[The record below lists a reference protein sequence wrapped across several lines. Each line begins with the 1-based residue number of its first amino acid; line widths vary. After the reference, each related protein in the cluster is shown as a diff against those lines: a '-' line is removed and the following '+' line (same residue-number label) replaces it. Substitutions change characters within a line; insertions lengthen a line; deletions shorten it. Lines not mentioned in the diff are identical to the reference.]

1 MTDNDD
7 NEESLLRS
15 VALQNA
21 NSIRLARQRAEQEL
35 LAAQAAL
42 RESTQR
48 ITDILESITDG
59 FVAIDS
65 QWRYTYVN
73 PKAEEILRPLRK
85 TPENLIG
92 EVLWQEFP
100 DLLNTPVEQHYRR
113 AMTERVTI
121 EFEFFYPA
129 LHCWFGIR
137 IYPAKDGLAIYFQD
151 ITRRKQAEEELRQQR
166 EWFQVTLASI
176 GDAVITTDTQG
187 QVTFLNP
194 VAEQIT
200 GWTADEARGRPLE
213 TVFNIINE
221 KTRVPTPNPIAKV
234 LREGIVVGLANHT
247 ALIGKNGTETAIED
261 SAAPI
266 RDTQGNISGA
276 VMVFHD
282 VSGRRKAEDALRSNE
297 EWLRAIFN
305 QAAVGIAVTNLDG
318 RFLETNKRFAD
329 IVGYTRDE
337 LQQHT
342 FADIT
347 HPDDLPETR
356 DHMGQLLAGKI
367 SDYSLEKRYVKKD
380 RTVVWS
386 LTTVTLLSDAP
397 DKPGRFIGVIEDISL
412 RKQAEE
418 VRARLAA
425 IVESSDDAIVSKTLD
440 GIIATWNSGAERI
453 FGYAA
458 DEVIGQ
464 PIMVLIP
471 PDRVEE
477 EQALLKSLKRG
488 EKIEHYETVRVR
500 KDGKLLNIAL
510 TVSPVKDA
518 QGNIIGASKIARDIT
533 QQKEVEERLRRSE
546 QELRALAD
554 SIPQLAWM
562 AEPDGN
568 IFWYNQ
574 GWYEYT
580 GTTLQQMAGWGWQS
594 VHDPDI
600 LPLVLTR
607 WQESIRTGISFEM
620 EFPLRGADGVFRW
633 FLTRVNP
640 LRDADGRVLRWFG
653 TNTDV
658 DQVKRMRDA
667 LQDETRILELLNETG
682 IALGLKLDV
691 RGLIDAVTDAA
702 TQLSGAQFGAF
713 FYNTTNEQGDALLL
727 YALSGAPR
735 NAFAGFDQPRATPLF
750 GPTFR
755 GEAPIR
761 CDDVLTDP
769 RYGKMAPHRGLPPGH
784 PPVRSY
790 LAVPVISRSG
800 EVIGG
805 LFFGHAAIGV
815 FTARTERLIVGIAA
829 HAAVAIDNARLYE
842 VAQRA
847 AAEREQL
854 LANER
859 AARAEAVRIGAMK
872 DEFLANLS
880 HELRTPLSAILGW
893 AQVLRRGVK
902 DTSDLNNG
910 LDVIERNARM
920 QAQLIE
926 DLLDMSRIASG
937 KVRLDIQPV
946 VPIAFIEAAVET
958 VRPAAEAKGIRLE
971 KLLDPNA
978 GPVPG
983 DPHRLQQVVW
993 NLLANAIKF
1002 TPRDGKV
1009 QIVLERVN
1017 SHLELRVADTGV
1029 GIKPEFLGH
1038 VFERFQ
1044 QADAS
1049 ATRKYGGLGLGLAIV
1064 KNLVELHGGT
1074 VRVESPGE
1082 GRGTTFIVH
1091 LPLMVVHSGSR
1102 REERT
1107 HPSTP
1112 PFLPSGF
1119 KNLDLSGVKIL
1130 VVDDERDA
1138 RDLIRRVLADCDADV
1153 FTAAN
1158 AHDGILLIEKER
1170 PHVLVSDIGMPD
1182 VDGFEF
1188 LKRVRALGGE
1198 RGGKVPAIALTAFAR
1213 SEDRTRALHA
1223 GYLVHV
1229 SKPVEP
1235 SELIATVASIAG
1247 RTGMTQ

>member
-1 MTDNDD
+1 MTDDSD
-7 NEESLLRS
+7 NEDALLRS

-21 NSIRLARQRAEQEL
+21 HSIRIARQRAEHEL
-35 LAAQAAL
+35 LEAQTAL

-59 FVAIDS
+59 FTAVDA

-73 PKAEEILRPLRK
+73 PRAEEILLPLRK
-85 TPENLIG
+85 TRANLLG
-92 EVLWQEFP
+92 KDLWQEFP
-100 DLLNTPVEQHYRR
+100 ELIGTPVEQYYRR
-113 AMTERVTI
+113 AMAERVTV

-129 LHCWFGIR
+129 VDCWFGIR
-137 IYPAKDGLAIYFQD
+137 VYPAKDGLAIYFQD
-151 ITRRKQAEEELRQQR
+151 ITQRKQE
-166 EWFQVTLASI
+166 
-176 GDAVITTDTQG
+176 
-187 QVTFLNP
+187 
-194 VAEQIT
+194 
-200 GWTADEARGRPLE
+200 
-213 TVFNIINE
+213 
-221 KTRVPTPNPIAKV
+221 
-234 LREGIVVGLANHT
+234 
-247 ALIGKNGTETAIED
+247 
-261 SAAPI
+261 
-266 RDTQGNISGA
+266 
-276 VMVFHD
+276 
-282 VSGRRKAEDALRSNE
+282 
-297 EWLRAIFN
+297 
-305 QAAVGIAVTNLDG
+305 
-318 RFLETNKRFAD
+318 
-329 IVGYTRDE
+329 
-337 LQQHT
+337 
-342 FADIT
+342 
-347 HPDDLPETR
+347 
-356 DHMGQLLAGKI
+356 
-367 SDYSLEKRYVKKD
+367 
-380 RTVVWS
+380 
-386 LTTVTLLSDAP
+386 
-397 DKPGRFIGVIEDISL
+397 
-412 RKQAEE
+412 EE
-418 VRARLAA
+418 VRSRLAA

-440 GIIATWNSGAERI
+440 GIIVSWNRGAERI
-453 FGYAA
+453 FGYTP
-458 DEVIGQ
+458 EEIIGKS
-464 PIMVLIP
+464 ITVLMP

-477 EQALLKSLKRG
+477 EQALLAKLKRG
-488 EKIEHYETVRVR
+488 EKIEHYETLRVG
-500 KDGKLLNIAL
+500 KDGGLLNISL
-510 TVSPVKDA
+510 TISPVKDM
-518 QGNIIGASKIARDIT
+518 QGNIIGASKIARNIT
-533 QQKEVEERLRRSE
+533 RQKEVEERLRRSE

-562 AEPDGN
+562 AEPDGS

-580 GTTLQQMAGWGWQS
+580 GTNLEQMAGWGWQS
-594 VHDPDI
+594 VHDPDV
-600 LPLVLTR
+600 LPLVIAR
-607 WQESIRTGISFEM
+607 WQESIRTGTPFEM
-620 EFPLRGADGVFRW
+620 EFPIRGADGLFRW

-658 DQVKRMRDA
+658 DQVKHIRDA
-667 LQDETRILELLNETG
+667 LQDETRILELLNKTG
-682 IALGLKLDV
+682 IALGSKLDV
-691 RGLIDAVTDAA
+691 QGLVDAVTDAA

-713 FYNTTNEQGDALLL
+713 FYSTTNEQGDALLL
-727 YALSGAPR
+727 YTLSGAPR
-735 NAFAGFDQPRATPLF
+735 NAFAGFDQPCATPLF

-761 CDDVLTDP
+761 CNDVLTDP
-769 RYGKMAPHRGLPPGH
+769 RYGKLEPHRGLPPGH

-805 LFFGHAAIGV
+805 LFFGHAAVGV
-815 FTARTERLIVGIAA
+815 FTERTERLMVGIAA

-842 VAQRA
+842 AAQHA

-872 DEFLANLS
+872 DEFLATLS

-893 AQVLRRGVK
+893 AQVLRRGTR
-902 DTSDLNNG
+902 DPADLLNG

-926 DLLDMSRIASG
+926 DLLDMSRITSG

-946 VPIAFIEAAVET
+946 APISFVEAAVET

-983 DPHRLQQVVW
+983 DPHRLQQIVW

-1002 TPRDGKV
+1002 TPKDGKV
-1009 QIVLERVN
+1009 QILLARVN
-1017 SHLELRVADTGV
+1017 SHIELRVADTGV
-1029 GIKPEFLGH
+1029 GIKAEFLDH

-1049 ATRKYGGLGLGLAIV
+1049 TTRKYGGLGLGLAIV

-1074 VRVESPGE
+1074 VRAESAGE
-1082 GRGTTFIVH
+1082 GLGTTFIVH
-1091 LPLMVVHSGSR
+1091 LPLMAIHGNLR
-1102 REERT
+1102 KDEHM
-1107 HPSTP
+1107 HPRSQP
-1112 PFLPSGF
+1112 LLPGGF
-1119 KNLDLSGVKIL
+1119 KTLDLSGLKVL

-1138 RDLIRRVLADCDADV
+1138 RDLVRRVLADCDADV

-1158 AHDGILLIEKER
+1158 ADDGILLVEKER

-1188 LKRVRALGGE
+1188 LKRVRALGHE
-1198 RGGKVPAIALTAFAR
+1198 RGGRIPAIALTAFAR

-1247 RTGMTQ
+1247 RTNYPQ